1 LPRKEREMAID
12 VKKMLDNLKVAAIA
26 SDPDFNIT
34 YINKRGEEL
43 FKAVMNAD
51 NLVGSNMRVC
61 HKPETNEKLEKLFQE
76 YRDRERTL
84 DYYVMDIPGGKAT
97 IVNVPFYDGDEFA
110 GVVEF
115 IFESALV

>member
-1 LPRKEREMAID
+1 MD
-12 VKKMLDNLKVAAIA
+12 VKKMFDNLKVAAIA
-26 SDPDFNIT
+26 SDPDFNII
-34 YINKRGEEL
+34 YLNKLGEEL
-43 FKAVMNAD
+43 FKNIMNAE

-76 YRDRERTL
+76 YRKRERAL

-115 IFESALV
+115 IFESALG

>member
-1 LPRKEREMAID
+1 MD
-12 VKKMLDNLKVAAIA
+12 VKMMLDNLKVAAIA
-26 SDPDFNIT
+26 ADPDFNIT

-43 FKAVMNAD
+43 FKAIMNAE
-51 NLVGSNMRVC
+51 NLVGSNMRAC

-76 YRDRERTL
+76 YRKRERTL

-115 IFESALV
+115 IYESALG